1 MKCFFKEPVSVKCPL
16 PSYQLAHVT
25 KFPRELE
32 GSVPTC
38 GIYWT
43 KSGSLVAHSGKMI
56 WLSSRLCNPTSFS
69 LNHVKQYLNRV
80 ARGLKS
86 LECLLRSIHSGAD
99 QTSWC
104 CSLLLIGE
112 SLYLLKLT
120 MKSARWT
127 TIWAVILV
135 IFFSFYEVSLS
146 LVQSPRLDNMALWIQ
161 YLFKFVLI
169 LTYIHCILCILM
181 VSDIADLNVL
191 YTRRNSTP
199 FAETFLN
206 S

>member
-1 MKCFFKEPVSVKCPL
+1 M
-16 PSYQLAHVT
+16 
-25 KFPRELE
+25 
-32 GSVPTC
+32 PTC